1 MAVYRKDIIP
11 ESENRIYERKGF
23 SELNRDYISN
33 YLNSYEGSY
42 LTYDE
47 KVICDPEYGLRY
59 VYFRDDFPDDESIAR
74 LYNYILNGD
83 GSKEYYQY
91 HMHTAITE
99 AGDVLKN
106 KEYYDRYDE
115 QISSKSFVLESEYD
129 EIDLLRTEAGIRE
142 ANHKKHEVIINTG
155 ETSFAIARK
164 AYHLYTVSQGPISSQ
179 TIPKSQEHEFLYDR
193 DRESFFKKL
202 GSILPFSDQ
211 LKKNLEEIGRAHV

>member
-33 YLNSYEGSY
+33 YLSSHEGSY

-83 GSKEYYQY
+83 GSKDD
-91 HMHTAITE
+91 
-99 AGDVLKN
+99 GD
-106 KEYYDRYDE
+106 
-115 QISSKSFVLESEYD
+115 
-129 EIDLLRTEAGIRE
+129 
-142 ANHKKHEVIINTG
+142 
-155 ETSFAIARK
+155 
-164 AYHLYTVSQGPISSQ
+164 
-179 TIPKSQEHEFLYDR
+179 
-193 DRESFFKKL
+193 
-202 GSILPFSDQ
+202 
-211 LKKNLEEIGRAHV
+211 